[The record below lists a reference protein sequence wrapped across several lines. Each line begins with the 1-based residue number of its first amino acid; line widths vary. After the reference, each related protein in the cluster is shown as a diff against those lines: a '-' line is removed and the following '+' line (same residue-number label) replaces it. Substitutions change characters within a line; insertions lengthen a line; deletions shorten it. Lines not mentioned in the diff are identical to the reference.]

1 LSRRSIRALALVA
14 LPFCALAAIAC
25 SSSTPQL
32 SHVFVAPPW
41 QGTESYNYNL
51 LDQGNNLTGTC
62 VLKTVPGPAAGQTQ
76 LEYPC
81 GNGSGDTD
89 DRLVIVDSQ
98 TLTPLSSTRTTYDK
112 KKNSTTT
119 VTSEYGSGKV
129 QLKFNDNGT
138 LHATTRDLPK
148 PTKDSPDP
156 GYYDD
161 AALFWVVRGIPLQK
175 GYQGAYTDVNASAS
189 GGQVFT
195 AALNVEATGTLTVPA
210 GTFQAYRIRVETNSI
225 TQYFWVNAAAPHEV
239 LRAQIESTIFELAG
253 PK

>member
-1 LSRRSIRALALVA
+1 LSRRVVSLFALIA
-14 LPFCALAAIAC
+14 LPFCALAC
-25 SSSTPQL
+25 SGSTPQL

-41 QGTESYNYNL
+41 QGAESYNYNL

-89 DRLVIVDSQ
+89 NRLVIVDAK
-98 TLTPLSSTRTTYDK
+98 TLTPVSSTRTTYDK

-119 VTSEYGSGKV
+119 VTSEYSDGKV
-129 QLKFNDNGT
+129 ELKFNDNGT
-138 LHATTRDLPK
+138 LHSVTRQLPG

-175 GYQGAYTDVNASAS
+175 GWQGAYTDINASAS

-195 AALNVEATGTLTVPA
+195 AALKVEATGTLTVPA
-210 GTFQAYRIRVETNSI
+210 GTFQAYRIQVETNSI
-225 TQYFWVNAAAPHEV
+225 TQHFWVNAAAPHQV
-239 LRAQIESTIFELAG
+239 LRAQIEDTVFELSG

>member
-1 LSRRSIRALALVA
+1 MV
-14 LPFCALAAIAC
+14 LPAAFLLMMAAC
-25 SSSTPQL
+25 SGSSPQL
-32 SHVFVAPPW
+32 SHVFVSPPW
-41 QGTESYNYNL
+41 QGMETYNYNL

-62 VLKTVPGPAAGQTQ
+62 VLKTVPDQPAAGQTQ

-81 GNGSGDTD
+81 GNGAGDTD
-89 DRLVIVDSQ
+89 NRLVVVDSK
-98 TLTPLSSTRTTYDK
+98 TLVPIRSTRITFDK

-119 VTSEYGSGKV
+119 VTSEYGDGKV
-129 QLKFNDNGT
+129 QLKFDDNGT
-138 LHATTRDLPK
+138 LHAVSRDLPK
-148 PTKDSPDP
+148 PTTESPDP

-195 AALNVEATGTLTVPA
+195 ARVNVDATGALTVPA
-210 GTFQAYRIRVETNSI
+210 GTFQTFRIRLDTDSI
-225 TQYFWVNAAAPHEV
+225 TQYFWVNAAAPHQV
-239 LRAQIESTIFELAG
+239 IRAKIEDTVFELSG